1 MHCIEQLHRPTNRCI
16 VSGPD
21 GRNGPPGV
29 SHDQGQTPLSQT
41 HVLTSRRILN
51 LLLMVGL
58 VMAVGGDQSVADD
71 ATRTQRPEVIS
82 IESVVVT
89 ISEQVSVPAA
99 DAGMIAEVL
108 VKPGDLVA
116 EGDLIARLRDDDV
129 RLLVDRTRINAE
141 IAAKE
146 SSSDLDSRYAA
157 KTTEVART
165 ELARS
170 IESNA
175 KYAKTVSNSEL
186 DRQRLLVDQGEL
198 ETQRAE
204 HQQQIAGLTH
214 QIRDNEHRSALD
226 QLALRKMTAPLKGMV
241 VEVRSG
247 RGEWVQPGDAVARI
261 IRLDRLRVEGF
272 LSFRLGV
279 RKLVG
284 RAAEVTA
291 QSDDGEIM
299 VLPGKVVFVSPE
311 IDPLNDQVRVWIDIE
326 NDDLKLWPGMI
337 ASVKVMMQ

>member
-1 MHCIEQLHRPTNRCI
+1 MHSAQQHNWSTNPYLNRRWI
-16 VSGPD
+16 G
-21 GRNGPPGV
+21 G
-29 SHDQGQTPLSQT
+29 LS
-41 HVLTSRRILN
+41 
-51 LLLMVGL
+51 LMVVIGL
-58 VMAVGGDQSVADD
+58 GCGAKRSLADD
-71 ATRTQRPEVIS
+71 LAAAKRPEVIT

-89 ISEQVSVPAA
+89 IAEQVSVPAA
-99 DAGMIAEVL
+99 DAGMIAEIL

-129 RLLVDRTRINAE
+129 RLLVDRTRLNAE
-141 IAAKE
+141 IAARE
-146 SSSDLDSRYAA
+146 STSDLDSRYAA
-157 KTTEVART
+157 KTTEVARA
-165 ELARS
+165 ELTRS
-170 IESNA
+170 IESNS

-204 HQQQIAGLTH
+204 HQQQIAALTH

-279 RKLVG
+279 RNLVG
-284 RAAEVTA
+284 RPAEVTA

-337 ASVKVMMQ
+337 ASVKVMTQ